1 MAPLTPLFSNSGL
14 LHCHRKNPG
23 LSKANGCQIGFFIV
37 HCAPKMMSMDP
48 KLPPPSSA
56 VVELLVSAE
65 SIISSLPEGRLAR
78 ARERAART
86 SITVQKI
93 TSKRKIH
100 FPTPFLYGEPIVVL
114 TLRNLFSSGK
124 INLHKNRKLF

>member
-1 MAPLTPLFSNSGL
+1 MALLATGPPTQFVL

-48 KLPPPSSA
+48 KLPPPSTQNYSCPRNP
-56 VVELLVSAE
+56 LF
-65 SIISSLPEGRLAR
+65 LPFLKDAGRQAR
-78 ARERAART
+78 KKKART

-93 TSKRKIH
+93 IRKEKSA
-100 FPTPFLYGEPIVVL
+100 FRLLFLYGEPIVVL
-114 TLRNLFSSGK
+114 TLKNLFSSGK
-124 INLHKNRKLF
+124 INLHQKRKLF